1 MEATTTP
8 TLTRSTYDVTKPVAT
23 SSTHSDVFTLQMEL
37 TQLSDGEDATQLF
50 ETETGLT
57 TDEYDIDEETM

>member
-1 MEATTTP
+1 
-8 TLTRSTYDVTKPVAT
+8 
-23 SSTHSDVFTLQMEL
+23 MEL